1 MYRRLIDLALIVWF
15 RENIKVIFKASVPI
29 LIIYF
34 VFTPLYRLWDPK
46 LSELGYGMHLL
57 SLYTFIYLITFLYA
71 YLIIRKMTTNE
82 KNKEINAITKEIKE
96 NSSRFDK
103 FLDINKFPKLERKA
117 DKILKKD

>member
-57 SLYTFIYLITFLYA
+57 SLYTLVLVIIYKIQHTQLNDTHKETLKQLFHKKEVFIDPSLPIYNI
-71 YLIIRKMTTNE
+71 
-82 KNKEINAITKEIKE
+82 
-96 NSSRFDK
+96 
-103 FLDINKFPKLERKA
+103 
-117 DKILKKD
+117 

>member
-34 VFTPLYRLWDPK
+34 VFTPLYRLWDTK

-82 KNKEINAITKEIKE
+82 KNKEINAIKKEIKE